1 MFVICC
7 HPPADFPNGFGP
19 YETRKAAREA
29 LETAGF
35 TMYQSHQGGYFA
47 KDECEDTIEIVEIS
61 PSEKLSQYYG
71 NDDALERRYYY
82 AITDEQRKKISEDQR
97 YFDYT
102 DM

>member
-35 TMYQSHQGGYFA
+35 TMYQSHEGGYFA
-47 KDECEDTIEIVEIS
+47 KDECEDTFEIVEIMI
-61 PSEKLSQYYG
+61 PFNK
-71 NDDALERRYYY
+71 ALLP
-82 AITDEQRKKISEDQR
+82 IQLGQ
-97 YFDYT
+97 
-102 DM
+102 

>member
-7 HPPADFPNGFGP
+7 HPPAGFPNGFGP

-47 KDECEDTIEIVEIS
+47 EDECEDTIEIVEIS

-71 NDDALERRYYY
+71 NDNDDNE
-82 AITDEQRKKISEDQR
+82 ENV
-97 YFDYT
+97 
-102 DM
+102 